1 MSKSQMLC
9 VDASIVVRLLLYPE
23 DEIQS
28 RWQDWMNDDV
38 HLIAPTLLFYDVL
51 NALYQYH
58 KHDYI
63 NDDALEI
70 AAATVLSLP
79 IEVIGNTAIHR
90 EAITIATQ
98 LHLPATYD
106 AHYLALASQMGVD
119 LWTGDKRL
127 MNAAHRNGLMWVRS
141 LRYPGPQQR
150 RH

>member
-1 MSKSQMLC
+1 MLC

-38 HLIAPTLLFYDVL
+38 HLIAPTLLFYEVL
-51 NALYQYH
+51 NALYQYR

-63 NDDALEI
+63 DDDALEI
-70 AAATVLSLP
+70 AVATALSLP
-79 IEVIGNTAIHR
+79 IEIIGHAAIHR

-106 AHYLALASQMGVD
+106 AHYLAYGNYKS
-119 LWTGDKRL
+119 
-127 MNAAHRNGLMWVRS
+127 
-141 LRYPGPQQR
+141 
-150 RH
+150 